1 MQTQPLFMSGFLE
14 EVKRRKVYRVAV
26 AYVIAAGGVIQLAS
40 ASFPAWDLPNWA
52 LRVVIVLL
60 LIGFPT
66 ALIFAWAFD
75 ITAQGIRAT
84 PDVAAPKT
92 HRRRNV
98 IMLVVTG
105 VIISAAAG
113 FFLLP
118 RVAAHKVDKSIAV
131 LPFQNLSDEKENAYF
146 ADGIQDDILTN
157 LSKIRELKVIS
168 RTSVMQYRGN
178 APNIRDIGKA
188 LGVSTVLE
196 GSVRRSGNRV
206 RVNVQLIDA
215 ETDEHVWAND
225 YDRDLTD
232 VFAIQSDLAHE
243 IANALQAKLSD
254 TEKALIERKPTEN
267 GEAYLAFVQAHN
279 LQNAFEDFGKLKQSE
294 QLYARAVELD
304 PKFALALARYSQLES
319 WIFHIFDPT
328 RERRQKA
335 RALAEQALQLQPD
348 LPEAHLAMGFSYY
361 YGDNSYDAAQKEFE
375 IARRGLPNESEVYL
389 ALGAIQR
396 RQGKWAES
404 TANFEKAVSLN
415 PKDNLPLQNLVTNYQ
430 DLRNFDAANK
440 TVDRGLALDPTAFG
454 LLELKSKLAIFEKGD
469 FSVAEKAFAAVKS
482 MPMTNEQKLKTA
494 SARADVFVLERK
506 YQEALREAESLP
518 DDQLALIH
526 SEALCYKYFLIG
538 FARKAL
544 QDEAGARA
552 AFLKTKDLL
561 EAQLKESPDAEEMH
575 VQLAKVLAHLGEKDT
590 ALAQARRATELRPES
605 KDALGG
611 AEIAAGVAEV
621 HAILGDNDRA
631 IEILDGLLSR
641 PSAVTVQGLKINP
654 IWDPLR
660 NDPRFQALL
669 KNSVAKLNATLVP
682 IAVAASE
689 ETKRKD
695 SDRCT

>member
-1 MQTQPLFMSGFLE
+1 MPLRYHPVQTQSLFMSGFFE

-26 AYVIAAGGVIQLAS
+26 GYVIAAGAIIQLAS

-60 LIGFPT
+60 LIGFPI

-75 ITAQGIRAT
+75 ITAQGILAT
-84 PDVAAPKT
+84 PEDVAPKT
-92 HRRRNV
+92 QRRRKL

-146 ADGIQDDILTN
+146 ADGVQDDILTN

-188 LGVSTVLE
+188 LGVSTILE
-196 GSVRRSGNRV
+196 GSVRRSGNKV

-215 ETDEHVWAND
+215 ATDEHVWADD

-361 YGDNSYDAAQKEFE
+361 YGDDNYDAALKEFE
-375 IARRGLPNESEVYL
+375 IARRGLPNDSEVYS
-389 ALGAIQR
+389 AIGAIQR

-404 TANFEKAVSLN
+404 TANLEKAVSLN
-415 PKDNLPLQNLVTNYQ
+415 PKDAWPLQQLTYNYGMV
-430 DLRNFDAANK
+430 RNYDAANK
-440 TVDRGLALDPTAFG
+440 TIDRALALDPTAM
-454 LLELKSKLAIFEKGD
+454 E
-469 FSVAEKAFAAVKS
+469 
-482 MPMTNEQKLKTA
+482 P
-494 SARADVFVLERK
+494 
-506 YQEALREAESLP
+506 
-518 DDQLALIH
+518 
-526 SEALCYKYFLIG
+526 
-538 FARKAL
+538 
-544 QDEAGARA
+544 
-552 AFLKTKDLL
+552 
-561 EAQLKESPDAEEMH
+561 
-575 VQLAKVLAHLGEKDT
+575 LG
-590 ALAQARRATELRPES
+590 
-605 KDALGG
+605 
-611 AEIAAGVAEV
+611 V
-621 HAILGDNDRA
+621 
-631 IEILDGLLSR
+631 
-641 PSAVTVQGLKINP
+641 
-654 IWDPLR
+654 
-660 NDPRFQALL
+660 
-669 KNSVAKLNATLVP
+669 
-682 IAVAASE
+682 
-689 ETKRKD
+689 
-695 SDRCT
+695 

>member
-1 MQTQPLFMSGFLE
+1 MSGFFE
-14 EVKRRKVYRVAV
+14 EVKRRKVYRVAA
-26 AYVIAAGGVIQLAS
+26 AYIIAAGGIIQLAS
-40 ASFPAWDLPNWA
+40 AAFPAWDLPNWA
-52 LRVVIVLL
+52 LRMVIVLL
-60 LIGFPT
+60 LLGFPI
-66 ALIFAWAFD
+66 ALMLAWAYD
-75 ITAQGIRAT
+75 ITAQGVRAT
-84 PDVAAPKT
+84 PTIAAPRS

-98 IMLVVTG
+98 IMLVGTG
-105 VIISAAAG
+105 VAISAAAG

-118 RVAAHKVDKSIAV
+118 GVSAHKIDKSIAV

-146 ADGIQDDILTN
+146 ADGIQDDVLTN
-157 LSKIRELKVIS
+157 LSKIGDLKVIS
-168 RTSVMQYRGN
+168 RTSVMPYRGKASN
-178 APNIRDIGKA
+178 VREIGKA
-188 LGVSTVLE
+188 LGVATILE
-196 GSVRRSGNRV
+196 GSVRRIGNRV
-206 RVNVQLIDA
+206 RVNVQLINA
-215 ETDEHVWAND
+215 SNDEHMWAED

-232 VFAIQSDLAHE
+232 VFAIQTDLARQIVRE
-243 IANALQAKLSD
+243 LQAKLSP
-254 TEKALIERKPTEN
+254 TEKAQIERKPTEN

-294 QLYARAVELD
+294 QLYARAIELD

-361 YGDNSYDAAQKEFE
+361 YGDNNYDSAQKEFE
-375 IARRGLPNESEVYL
+375 TAQRGLPNESEVYL

-404 TANFEKAVSLN
+404 TANLERAVSLN
-415 PKDNLPLQNLVTNYQ
+415 PKDNLPLQNLVINYQ

-440 TVDRGLALDPTAFG
+440 TIDRGLALDPTAFG

-482 MPMTNEQKLKTA
+482 IPMTNEQKLKTA

-506 YQEALREAESLP
+506 YQEGLREAESLP
-518 DDQLALIH
+518 DDLLAPIH
-526 SEALCYKYFLIG
+526 PEALCYKYSLIG

-552 AFLKTKDLL
+552 AFLKAKDLL
-561 EAQLKESPDAEEMH
+561 EALLKESPDAAEMH
-575 VQLAKVLAHLGEKDT
+575 IQLAKVLAHLGEKDA
-590 ALAQARRATELRPES
+590 ALAEARRATELVPES

-611 AEIAAGVAEV
+611 PEIAAGVAEV
-621 HAILGDNDRA
+621 HAVLGDNGRA

-641 PSAVTVQGLKINP
+641 PSAVTVQSLKVNP

-660 NDPRFQALL
+660 NDPRFQVLIDKYGVKA
-669 KNSVAKLNATLVP
+669 
-682 IAVAASE
+682 
-689 ETKRKD
+689 
-695 SDRCT
+695 

>member
-1 MQTQPLFMSGFLE
+1 MSGFFE
-14 EVKRRKVYRVAV
+14 EVKRRKVYQVAV

-60 LIGFPT
+60 LVGFPI

-84 PDVAAPKT
+84 PDTVAPKT

-98 IMLVVTG
+98 VMLVVTG

-168 RTSVMQYRGN
+168 RTSVMQYRGS

-215 ETDEHVWAND
+215 ATDEHVWAND

-361 YGDNSYDAAQKEFE
+361 YGDNNYDAAQKEFE

-404 TANFEKAVSLN
+404 TANLEKAASLN
-415 PKDNLPLQNLVTNYQ
+415 PKDSWLLQQLATNYQ

-440 TVDRGLALDPTAFG
+440 TIDRGLAVDPTAFG
-454 LLELKSKLAIFEKGD
+454 LLEFKSKLAIFEKGD

-494 SARADVFVLERK
+494 NARADVFVLERK

-518 DDQLALIH
+518 DDLLALIH
-526 SEALCYKYFLIG
+526 PEALCYKYFLIG

-575 VQLAKVLAHLGEKDT
+575 VQLAKVLAHLGDKDA

-641 PSAVTVQGLKINP
+641 PSAVTVQGLKLNP

-660 NDPRFQALL
+660 SDPRFQALIDRHE
-669 KNSVAKLNATLVP
+669 ANA
-682 IAVAASE
+682 
-689 ETKRKD
+689 
-695 SDRCT
+695 